1 MPQFQPIRPTARR
14 APRGLAIALILAAC
28 AAGSAHADAK
38 KKNKDPLEKLN
49 RASYQFNDALD
60 RMALHPLAKFYAWA
74 MPRPARTA
82 VTNFVYN
89 LSYPTTAI
97 NNVLQGKFK
106 LGFQDGARFLVNT
119 TVGIGGLFDPATHW
133 GLIKHDEDFGQTL
146 GWYGVPPG
154 PYLVVPFFGPS
165 DFRDAP
171 GRYVDHLTDLAHY
184 APQRIQARFNN
195 TVAGV
200 RAVSTRADLL
210 PLDATLA
217 ASFDP
222 YAVVRDSYLQ
232 NRNYLVHDGNL
243 PVESLDE
250 PLPDDTPP
258 PEPNAKPED
267 KAPDTN
273 GKPEETTPQDKK

>member
-1 MPQFQPIRPTARR
+1 
-14 APRGLAIALILAAC
+14 LLVAAC
-28 AAGSAHADAK
+28 AVAGGACGATK

-74 MPRPARTA
+74 MPRPARTS
-82 VTNFVYN
+82 VTNFVEN
-89 LSYPTTAI
+89 LQYPTTAL

-106 LGFQDGARFLVNT
+106 SGVGDGARFLVNT
-119 TVGIGGLFDPATHW
+119 TIGIGGLFDPATRM
-133 GLIKHDEDFGQTL
+133 GLPKHDEDFGQTL
-146 GWYGVPPG
+146 GWYGVPTG

-165 DFRDAP
+165 NFRDAP

-184 APQRIQARFNN
+184 APQHIQARVNN
-195 TVAGV
+195 TIVGV
-200 RAVSTRADLL
+200 RAVGTRADLL
-210 PLDATLA
+210 SLDATLA

-232 NRNYLVHDGNL
+232 HREFLVRDGQVAEEPL
-243 PVESLDE
+243 EE

-258 PEPNAKPED
+258 PEAAPKPDEKPPED
-267 KAPDTN
+267 K
-273 GKPEETTPQDKK
+273 K

>member
-1 MPQFQPIRPTARR
+1 MPTVPPKRRPAHLRHGSAAT
-14 APRGLAIALILAAC
+14 LAFMLAAC
-28 AAGSAHADAK
+28 ATAGSVYADTAK
-38 KKNKDPLEKLN
+38 KHKDPLEKLN

-74 MPRPARTA
+74 MPRPARAA

-184 APQRIQARFNN
+184 APQKYQARVNN
-195 TVAGV
+195 TIVVV
-200 RAVSTRADLL
+200 RGVSTRADLL
-210 PLDATLA
+210 SLDATLA

-232 NRNYLVHDGNL
+232 HREYLVHDGNL

-250 PLPDDTPP
+250 PP
-258 PEPNAKPED
+258 PEDSAAPEAAPKPEEKPPED
-267 KAPDTN
+267 K
-273 GKPEETTPQDKK
+273 K

>member
-1 MPQFQPIRPTARR
+1 MPRSTPVQPPTRSGSGR
-14 APRGLAIALILAAC
+14 AFLGVLFILCAALAVPASAC
-28 AAGSAHADAK
+28 ADTA

-60 RMALHPLAKFYAWA
+60 RMALHPLARFYAWA

-82 VTNFVYN
+82 VSNFVDN
-89 LSYPTTAI
+89 LQYPTTAL
-97 NNVLQGKFK
+97 NNILQGKIK
-106 LGFQDGARFLVNT
+106 LGLQDGGRFLVNT
-119 TVGIGGLFDPATHW
+119 TVGIGGLFDPATHM
-133 GLIKHDEDFGQTL
+133 GLDKHDEDFGQTL
-146 GWYGVPPG
+146 GWWGIPPG

-184 APQRIQARFNN
+184 APQKYQARVNN
-195 TVAGV
+195 TVVGV
-200 RAVSTRADLL
+200 RAVGNRADLL

-222 YAVVRDSYLQ
+222 YAVVRDSYVQ
-232 NRNYLVHDGNL
+232 HREYLVRDGHV
-243 PVESLDE
+243 PEEPLDE

-258 PEPNAKPED
+258 APAPAPTPKPDESA
-267 KAPDTN
+267 AP
-273 GKPEETTPQDKK
+273 PDKK